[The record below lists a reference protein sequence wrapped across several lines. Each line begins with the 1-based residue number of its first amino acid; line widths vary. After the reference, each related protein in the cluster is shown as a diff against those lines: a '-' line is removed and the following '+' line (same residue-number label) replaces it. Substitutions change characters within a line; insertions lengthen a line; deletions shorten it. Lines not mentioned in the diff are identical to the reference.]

1 MTTAEERLEFLE
13 LLALPAGAGLLE
25 IVDGRVDA
33 RDDSCDA
40 VLCIDGIARIA
51 DHSAALT
58 SWARALKPGG
68 KLLYT
73 DPGILG
79 GLVTSEEVAI
89 RSGGGMFVLSPQG
102 ENEGLIEAAGLWLKR
117 ADDATEALAAAAS
130 ELMSGR
136 AGREAALVAAEG
148 RVSFDT
154 QQRALAMTHRLAVS
168 RRLVRIA
175 FLAEKPA

>member
-13 LLALPAGAGLLE
+13 LLALPAGARVLE
-25 IVDGRVDA
+25 VVDGRIDA
-33 RDDSCDA
+33 KNDSCDA

-117 ADDATEALAAAAS
+117 ADDATEALAMAVERLAK
-130 ELMSGR
+130 ER
-136 AGREAALVAAEG
+136 AGREAELVAAEG
-148 RVSFDT
+148 RAPFDAK
-154 QQRALAMTHRLAVS
+154 QRALAMTHRLAVA